1 MKLKDYILRWQEVYD
16 KNQSRPT
23 TYAAHGY
30 IFKNH
35 ILPGLGD
42 IPLSELT
49 VKQVGD
55 FLEERKCFGG
65 HRPESP
71 EYPGL
76 GEHTMRHIH
85 RLLQQCLDQAMRDGL
100 ITENPARA
108 FHYPKPKK
116 VSANV
121 LTSAEVED
129 YLDAAERLGHLPMFL
144 LALTAGLRQGELI
157 ALKWSDLDVKE
168 RTLTITEKRSVERRE
183 LVEYGDDTR
192 TISLTEEVVELLR
205 LEHARHPSSPLM
217 FMHPATQKP
226 YSPQMVRRLHNAIIR
241 EAGLDHIRFADL
253 RHTFATMAL
262 SSGVDVKTL
271 SSMLGHFSAGF
282 TLDTYT
288 HITNDMQRGAAEK
301 IGGFMET
308 ATAKPEPPDPPE
320 ESRCKVI
327 PFERV
332 G

>member
-35 ILPGLGD
+35 ILPGLGE
-42 IPLSELT
+42 IQLSELT
-49 VKQVGD
+49 VEQVGD
-55 FLEERKCFGG
+55 FLEERRRFGG

-85 RLLQQCLDQAMRDGL
+85 RLLQQCLDQAIRDGL
-100 ITENPARA
+100 ITDNPARA

-121 LTSAEVED
+121 LTPSEVED

-157 ALKWSDLDVKE
+157 ALKWSDLDTKE

-183 LVEYGDDTR
+183 LVEYEGGTR
-192 TISLTEEVVELLR
+192 IVSLTPEAVELLR
-205 LEHARHPSSPLM
+205 LEHAKHPGSSLM

-226 YSPQMVRRLHNAIIR
+226 YSPQMVRRMHNEIIK

-253 RHTFATMAL
+253 RHTCAVL
-262 SSGVDVKTL
+262 SL
-271 SSMLGHFSAGF
+271 Q
-282 TLDTYT
+282 
-288 HITNDMQRGAAEK
+288 N
-301 IGGFMET
+301 
-308 ATAKPEPPDPPE
+308 
-320 ESRCKVI
+320 
-327 PFERV
+327 
-332 G
+332 

>member
-1 MKLKDYILRWQEVYD
+1 MTLREYILHWQEAYD

-30 IFKNH
+30 LFKNH
-35 ILPGLGD
+35 ILPGLGG

-49 VKQVGD
+49 AEQVGD
-55 FLEERKCFGG
+55 FLEERKRFGG

-76 GEHTMRHIH
+76 GEYTMRHIH
-85 RLLQQCLDQAMRDGL
+85 RLLQQCLDQAIRDGL

-121 LTSAEVED
+121 LTPTEVED

-168 RTLTITEKRSVERRE
+168 RTLTITEKRSVERR
-183 LVEYGDDTR
+183 G
-192 TISLTEEVVELLR
+192 
-205 LEHARHPSSPLM
+205 
-217 FMHPATQKP
+217 
-226 YSPQMVRRLHNAIIR
+226 
-241 EAGLDHIRFADL
+241 
-253 RHTFATMAL
+253 
-262 SSGVDVKTL
+262 
-271 SSMLGHFSAGF
+271 
-282 TLDTYT
+282 
-288 HITNDMQRGAAEK
+288 
-301 IGGFMET
+301 
-308 ATAKPEPPDPPE
+308 
-320 ESRCKVI
+320 
-327 PFERV
+327 RV

>member
-1 MKLKDYILRWQEVYD
+1 MTLREYILRWQEVYD

-35 ILPGLGD
+35 ILPGLGE

-49 VKQVGD
+49 VEQVGD
-55 FLEERKCFGG
+55 FLEERRRYGG

-100 ITENPARA
+100 IAENPARA

-121 LTSAEVED
+121 LTPAEVED
-129 YLDAAERLGHLPMFL
+129 YLDAADRLGHLPMFL

-183 LVEYGDDTR
+183 LVEYEGGTR
-192 TISLTEEVVELLR
+192 TISLPLEVVKLLIE
-205 LEHARHPSSPLM
+205 EHARHPSNPLM

-226 YSPQMVRRLHNAIIR
+226 YSPQMVRRMHNEIIK
-241 EAGLDHIRFADL
+241 EAGLDHIRFEDL
-253 RHTFATMAL
+253 RHTCAVL
-262 SSGVDVKTL
+262 SLQNGVGVEEVAHI
-271 SSMLGHFSAGF
+271 LGHF
-282 TLDTYT
+282 
-288 HITNDMQRGAAEK
+288 RAAMTRQNYEAYLTQESVQQ
-301 IGGFMET
+301 MEQSDQT
-308 ATAKPEPPDPPE
+308 TENELRQAADLLENLLE
-320 ESRCKVI
+320 
-327 PFERV
+327 F
-332 G
+332 